1 MIGALPK
8 FAEKRTTQRKALTGL
23 LPGRIAIAETSKHL
37 SCKPVDI
44 SPEGLGIVTA
54 TLLEPGTILRLIT
67 HNQVIQ
73 LEVRWR
79 QPDFGK
85 RELHRYGLHRIDES
99 IDIEAIF
106 EQTGCIR

>member
-8 FAEKRTTQRKALTGL
+8 FMEKRVNQRKGLTGL
-23 LPGRIAIAETSKHL
+23 LPGRMAISSTLKFI

-54 TLLEPGTILRLIT
+54 TQLEIGTQLTLTT
-67 HNQVIQ
+67 HNQVIT
-73 LEVRWR
+73 LEVRWQ

-85 RELHRYGLHRIDES
+85 KELHRYGLVSLNKDLN
-99 IDIEAIF
+99 IEAVF
-106 EQTGCIR
+106 EEAGCIR